1 MMPSVRTAELAL
13 PPEARSAGI
22 ARRFLSATLASWDAD
37 GYSDTGSLLLSELV
51 TNAALHAGTEILVR
65 VCLTSTGLR
74 LEVADRSDRRPV
86 IRHYSAQATTGRG
99 LGMVDS
105 LAERWGVVPEATG
118 KTVWAELVD
127 DHVRARSDVEIL
139 VDLAT
144 FPDLEDEPGDATP
157 QRGPS
162 IRRGW
167 DAIRT
172 QDKTSW
178 AAQPKD
184 DLVRTANPTTA
195 AQVVLSRVLWC
206 AA

>member
-51 TNAALHAGTEILVR
+51 TNAALHAGTEIVVR

-99 LGMVDS
+99 LGMIDY
-105 LAERWGVVPEATG
+105 LAERWGVVPEASG

-127 DHVRARSDVEIL
+127 ERARARPDAEIL

-144 FPDLEDEPGDATP
+144 FPDLEDRPSEATP
-157 QRGPS
+157 QRGTS
-162 IRRGW
+162 VRRGW
-167 DAIRT
+167 DAT
-172 QDKTSW
+172 G
-178 AAQPKD
+178 
-184 DLVRTANPTTA
+184 
-195 AQVVLSRVLWC
+195 C

>member
-1 MMPSVRTAELAL
+1 MPSVRTAELAL

-118 KTVWAELVD
+118 KTVWAELTWRSWSTWRRSLISRTSPAMRRRSV
-127 DHVRARSDVEIL
+127 ARRSGAVGTPLGPKTKL
-139 VDLAT
+139 V
-144 FPDLEDEPGDATP
+144 G
-157 QRGPS
+157 
-162 IRRGW
+162 RRSR
-167 DAIRT
+167 RT
-172 QDKTSW
+172 TW
-178 AAQPKD
+178 
-184 DLVRTANPTTA
+184 
-195 AQVVLSRVLWC
+195 
-206 AA
+206 